1 MISTTRC
8 PIFFNAVYITFN
20 ATYTFFHQSSLDC
33 KICLSHFFN
42 FFQLCRLPDLGKDG
56 WAFFTPPL
64 CRRLLCTTIR
74 ACLLTKKRKL
84 KSVKIFL
91 TIPSKKD
98 LHVKLWNMKD
108 VIWKKKTTD
117 VILLRS
123 TKKSDFLIPFFRWD
137 YNLVPNL
144 FAKLINRMSFNFIL
158 NNNFLSDH

>member
-98 LHVKLWNMKD
+98 LHVKLWNMNDENGAYKRCN
-108 VIWKKKTTD
+108 KKKNNRCHT
-117 VILLRS
+117 VKINQEIR
-123 TKKSDFLIPFFRWD
+123 
-137 YNLVPNL
+137 L
-144 FAKLINRMSFNFIL
+144 FNSIFKMRLQFGT
-158 NNNFLSDH
+158 